1 MVSVDLQ
8 VSSAASFIL
17 SSLIAQRLSNLGRRS
32 TDSCTTYTSC
42 TINISP
48 LIRGKVS
55 AGTCQGTGGRG
66 KRFLIT
72 HLLLGTYATS
82 SRPPAE
88 EESRQQTP
96 ESKENSLMPINQR
109 KRG

>member
-17 SSLIAQRLSNLGRRS
+17 SSLIAQRLSNLGRRA

-55 AGTCQGTGGRG
+55 AGTCLGPGGPKEIPLTSVAMDFSRLPSTDLAPSRLR
-66 KRFLIT
+66 KIVHPIAE
-72 HLLLGTYATS
+72 HL
-82 SRPPAE
+82 
-88 EESRQQTP
+88 
-96 ESKENSLMPINQR
+96 
-109 KRG
+109 

>member
-17 SSLIAQRLSNLGRRS
+17 SSLIAQRLSNLGRRA

-82 SRPPAE
+82 SRRLSAAFRLDLDGPDKRL
-88 EESRQQTP
+88 SGP
-96 ESKENSLMPINQR
+96 ELVH
-109 KRG
+109 